1 MNQTIYINVNQ
12 SSMVEQRQVYLKDVA
27 EIFCQDKT
35 IKSQVEH
42 ILLTEMQSEQT
53 YKQVYSTCYVIDK
66 ILQCYPE
73 YQIENLGETEFIVFY
88 QPKASQ
94 KKGKKKEVLKI
105 IFVSVLSFLGA
116 AFSIM
121 TFNTDVATPEL
132 FDRIYLIFMGTEP
145 KGAGI
150 LQVAYS
156 IGLFIGIVL
165 FFNHGGRY
173 RLTND
178 PSPLQVQMRQ
188 YEQSVN
194 ETFIL
199 DAERNQDSIT
209 ES

>member
-1 MNQTIYINVNQ
+1 MNSVIYLNVDQ
-12 SSMVEQRQVYLKDVA
+12 SSATEQKQVRIRDIA
-27 EIFCQDKT
+27 EVFCSDKNM
-35 IKSQVEH
+35 KSQIEN
-42 ILLTEMQSEQT
+42 IQIAEFQSDKEC
-53 YKQVYSTCYVIDK
+53 KRVYSTCYVIDR
-66 ILQCYPE
+66 ILQQYADC
-73 YQIENLGETEFIVFY
+73 QVENLGETEFVVYYKPEQTDKKRMDIIKIV
-88 QPKASQ
+88 
-94 KKGKKKEVLKI
+94 
-105 IFVSVLSFLGA
+105 FVSVLSFLGA

-132 FDRIYLIFMGTEP
+132 FDRIYEIFMGTEP
-145 KGAGI
+145 NGPGI

-156 IGLFIGIVL
+156 VGLFIGIVL